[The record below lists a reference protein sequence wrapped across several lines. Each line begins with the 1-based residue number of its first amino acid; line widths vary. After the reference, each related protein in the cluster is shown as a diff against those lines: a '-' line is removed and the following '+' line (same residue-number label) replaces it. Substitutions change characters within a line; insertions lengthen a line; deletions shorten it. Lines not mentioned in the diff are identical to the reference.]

1 MARNERSP
9 SQSWDLGK
17 TTIDVDVDA
26 VRGLGPCAPRLGA
39 ARRANNRAAL
49 RRGAPPRATNN
60 MASMAAVA
68 CPLCAATF
76 PSEAQLIEHCGGF
89 LPEPDEEPYYC
100 SCGSTFCSP
109 QSLAGHCET
118 TGHAPEGAEAFEDGA
133 YGDYGGGDGDGA
145 VAVAEDGSCV
155 CPMCGAQFTS
165 KAALVSHC
173 GGEEPRVGEE
183 PHWCSCGRAFC
194 SARALVAHAEALGHE
209 AEEPVYEDDG
219 DGDYEALS
227 RLDDENY
234 KRGLSDAAKA
244 ALVERP
250 LDAPLEDPITKD
262 VLPAGAPAVELV
274 CGHAFARDT
283 LMQWFESS
291 RICPVCRLE
300 IEE

>member
-1 MARNERSP
+1 MLS
-9 SQSWDLGK
+9 
-17 TTIDVDVDA
+17 IDVDA
-26 VRGLGPCAPRLGA
+26 SVRGLGPSAPRLGA
-39 ARRANNRAAL
+39 ARVAVRRRRANGRAVLRRNVVRAAA
-49 RRGAPPRATNN
+49 RRKN
-60 MASMAAVA
+60 MASVAAVA
-68 CPLCAATF
+68 CPLWEATF
-76 PSEAQLIEHCGGF
+76 PSESQLIDHHGGF
-89 LPEPDEEPYYC
+89 PPEPDEEPYYC

-234 KRGLSDAAKA
+234 KRGLSAAAKA

-250 LDAPLEDPITKD
+250 LESPLEDPITKD

>member
-1 MARNERSP
+1 
-9 SQSWDLGK
+9 
-17 TTIDVDVDA
+17 
-26 VRGLGPCAPRLGA
+26 
-39 ARRANNRAAL
+39 
-49 RRGAPPRATNN
+49 

-133 YGDYGGGDGDGA
+133 YGDYSGGDGDGA

-234 KRGLSDAAKA
+234 KWALGRGQGRARRAAPRVAPRGPDHEGRA
-244 ALVERP
+244 ARGRARGRTRLRP
-250 LDAPLEDPITKD
+250 RVRA
-262 VLPAGAPAVELV
+262 
-274 CGHAFARDT
+274 GHAHAVVRVEPH
-283 LMQWFESS
+283 L
-291 RICPVCRLE
+291 PRLPPGDRGVIRCLE
-300 IEE
+300 RTRRRRSHTHHIS